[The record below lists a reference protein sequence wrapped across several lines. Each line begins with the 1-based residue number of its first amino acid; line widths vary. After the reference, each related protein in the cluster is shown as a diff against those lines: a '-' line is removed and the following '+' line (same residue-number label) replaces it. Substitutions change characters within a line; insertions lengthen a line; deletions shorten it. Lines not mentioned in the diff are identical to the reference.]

1 VKRSWS
7 VMATAAVSVP
17 ERRRYAVI
25 HARQAHGMSERL
37 ACRVVKQPRGTQRY
51 RPTQRDDEDALTQA
65 IVTLAAQYGRYGYR
79 RITALLKRTGW
90 RVGKTGLNGSG
101 SCPGKPNTSSV
112 MISCASSEQ
121 ARERYSTHRSPA
133 HRERRQI
140 LCQRGP
146 VIRIDE
152 DLHEAGF
159 ASFPLLARFILF
171 FV

>member
-1 VKRSWS
+1 MKRSWS

-25 HARQAHGMSERL
+25 HARQAPGMSERL

-51 RPTQRDDEDALTQA
+51 RPTQRDDQDALTQA

-101 SCPGKPNTSSV
+101 SCPGKPNTSSRDDLLRV
-112 MISCASSEQ
+112 LGASEGAVFNTSFTS
-121 ARERYSTHRSPA
+121 APGTA
-133 HRERRQI
+133 AD

-146 VIRIDE
+146 VIRIDRR
-152 DLHEAGF
+152 F
-159 ASFPLLARFILF
+159 A
-171 FV
+171 